1 CQERRSGMDVRTA
14 PLSGGSFSPHRIADR
29 MIPGR
34 DGLPALELIE
44 AGPEGPRTGAPI
56 LFLHGAF
63 GGAWMWR
70 EIFMPYFARR
80 GRASLAVSVRGH
92 GNSEGL
98 AELRNW
104 GLSDYLDDIRR
115 VFAELDEA
123 PVVIAHSLGGLL
135 AQMLIGREPMRAL
148 ALLGSLPPEGLMLES
163 PRLAITDTPIWIEAF
178 VGSMAQKK
186 LPIALAA
193 HRILFSEGLPRER
206 VMQYSARMTPESP
219 RALAD
224 AHLPLPVASA
234 FLYAIPTLVMRGA
247 EDRLVWQASALRTAL
262 YHGAAYRMAEAQGHF
277 LQLDIGAETVARN
290 VMAWIDGLDL

>member
-1 CQERRSGMDVRTA
+1 MDVRTA

-44 AGPEGPRTGAPI
+44 AAPQGPRTGPPI

-80 GRASLAVSVRGH
+80 GRASLALSVRGH
-92 GNSEGL
+92 GGSEGR
-98 AELRNW
+98 AELRTW
-104 GLSDYLDDIRR
+104 GVSDYLDDVRR
-115 VFAELDEA
+115 VFAELGEP

-163 PRLAITDTPIWIEAF
+163 SRLALTDTAIWVEAF
-178 VGSMAQKK
+178 VGSMAQSK
-186 LPIALAA
+186 LPISMAA
-193 HRILFSEGLPRER
+193 HQILFSEGLPHER
-206 VMQYSARMTPESP
+206 VMRYSARMTPESP

-224 AHLPLPVASA
+224 AHLPVPITPA
-234 FLYAIPTLVMRGA
+234 FLYAIPTLVVRGGD
-247 EDRLVWQASALRTAL
+247 DRLVWQASALRTAL
-262 YHGAAYRMAEAQGHF
+262 YHGAAYRMAEGQGHF
-277 LQLDIGAETVARN
+277 LQLDVGAETVARDL
-290 VMAWIDGLDL
+290 MAWMDRMDL